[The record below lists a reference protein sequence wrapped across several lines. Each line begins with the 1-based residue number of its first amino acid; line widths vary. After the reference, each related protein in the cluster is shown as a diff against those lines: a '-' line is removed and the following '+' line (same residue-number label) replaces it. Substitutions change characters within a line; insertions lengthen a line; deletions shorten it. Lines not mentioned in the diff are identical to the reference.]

1 MTTANET
8 RSLAVM
14 RDEHRRFEDLF
25 ETVQSQLDTGS
36 KAIADEGWST
46 LERTLTAHIDYEE
59 REVLPRFEA
68 SDPLTV
74 KALRDEHARFKALL
88 TELGALPE
96 ATSKEF
102 FDLLRAHATREDG
115 AFARWYDE
123 DALDDE
129 QLSPLM

>member
-1 MTTANET
+1 MGDHDEW
-8 RSLAVM
+8 RSL
-14 RDEHRRFEDLF
+14 
-25 ETVQSQLDTGS
+25 
-36 KAIADEGWST
+36 I
-46 LERTLTAHIDYEE
+46 ERTLTAHIDYEE

-88 TELGALPE
+88 TELGVAIELGALPE